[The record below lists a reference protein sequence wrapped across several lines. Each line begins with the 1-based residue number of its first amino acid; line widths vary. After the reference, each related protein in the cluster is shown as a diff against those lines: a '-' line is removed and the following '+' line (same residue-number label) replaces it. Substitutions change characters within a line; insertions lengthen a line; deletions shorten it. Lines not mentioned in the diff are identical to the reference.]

1 MLTSSGQAYSRQP
14 SIERMF
20 SPSSQLV
27 GVSVTSTSASSHSSA
42 AQSDW
47 LCSSIDILKSP
58 QSSSALAIFT

>member
-42 AQSDW
+42 AQ
-47 LCSSIDILKSP
+47 LLALFTIEILKSP
-58 QSSSALAIFT
+58 QSSSALPIFT